1 MLSLATKVGI
11 NQLLYTP
18 IFNSYFFGM
27 QSILTFVPF
36 LNRSPTAPNH
46 DPHKLLT
53 REGWEH
59 VAEHVKK
66 TVPTSFVNSCKLW
79 PAVTAINFWVVPV
92 DFRAVTAGIVAVG
105 WQTYLSFLNRR
116 VEREE
121 EKKEHEIDV
130 ALEALE
136 RQGLASS
143 LTTRGKDGEQDERQ
157 K

>member
-1 MLSLATKVGI
+1 M
-11 NQLLYTP
+11 LYTP

-46 DPHKLLT
+46 DTHKLLT

-59 VAEHVKK
+59 VAEHVRK

-121 EKKEHEIDV
+121 AKEEQESDV
-130 ALEALE
+130 AMEALE
-136 RQGLASS
+136 KQGLASS
-143 LTTRGKDGEQDERQ
+143 LTAREHAKQDET
-157 K
+157 KK

>member
-1 MLSLATKVGI
+1 MATKVGI

-92 DFRAVTAGIVAVG
+92 DFRAVSAGIVAVG

-121 EKKEHEIDV
+121 EKNEYELDQ
-130 ALEALE
+130 ATEALAK
-136 RQGLASS
+136 QGLATS
-143 LTTRGKDGEQDERQ
+143 LAPNSRREEKKDEDE
-157 K
+157 KK